1 MPSEN
6 LIETDVLIIG
16 GGISGLFA
24 AIKAREQGVKVTLVD
39 KGYVGKTGASI
50 FGGGFYGFFSVFNP
64 AWGHDLDVWL
74 AQINKTCEYVN
85 NPEWTGTILK
95 DSYATYQDLV
105 SWGVEFEKN
114 EDGEPRSFR
123 ENAPLEA
130 LRMRQGR
137 RTPELVRK
145 QAVRSGVDIMDRV
158 MIIDLIKQD
167 GRVIGACGFHIW
179 SGDWYVFKSKATIIS
194 AGSGSFKQMGMP
206 IAFLTGDGHSMAYRA
221 GAEISSKEFWHT
233 LSNAYHEERPDTK
246 TSVGEYVKT
255 AEFSPGWI
263 TYANPAARFCRLLDA
278 EGYEVSRAASISA
291 VHLGRAPILW
301 DIDSAS
307 QEDFDSMMKEL
318 KASGM
323 GFQFER
329 IGVDLQRRG
338 KVPGL
343 LGAAGFV
350 GQVVQGGTGGIT
362 AINTEC
368 ATCVPGL
375 YASGDSCDT
384 RATGARYP
392 SFGFGLRTAAVTGA
406 RAGRSAAQYAQ
417 KTERITLDTQDPA
430 RLKAAAYTP
439 MDRKGGF
446 SPAWV
451 TQQIQNIM
459 TPYYIWSVRRGDRL
473 KAALTMIEFLK
484 NDIAPKL
491 AAKDIH
497 ELRSAH
503 ETKSMVLNAEM
514 MLRSALFRTE
524 SRGSHYREDYPRR
537 DDPNWLAWV
546 KLKDREG
553 RMRMRKER
561 LPRKWW
567 PDLSKPYNERYP
579 DRFIGE

>member
-1 MPSEN
+1 M
-6 LIETDVLIIG
+6 IIG

-24 AIKAREQGVKVTLVD
+24 AIKAREQGKKVTLVD
-39 KGYVGKTGASI
+39 KGYIGKSGASI
-50 FGGGFYGFFSVFNP
+50 FGGGFYGFFCVFNP
-64 AWGHDLDVWL
+64 AWGHDLAVWL
-74 AQINKTCEYVN
+74 AQISKTCEYVN
-85 NPEWTGTILK
+85 NPEWTEIVLK
-95 DSYATYQDLV
+95 DSYAIYQDLV

-114 EDGEPRSFR
+114 EDGEPRLFR
-123 ENAPLEA
+123 ENPPLEA

-137 RTPELVRK
+137 RTPDLLRK
-145 QAVRSGVDIMDRV
+145 QALKSGVDIMDRI
-158 MIIDLIKQD
+158 MITELIGQD
-167 GRVIGACGFHIW
+167 GRVVGACGFHTW
-179 SGDWYVFKSKATIIS
+179 SGDWYVFMSKATVMS

-206 IAFLTGDGHSMAYRA
+206 IASLTGDGHSMAYRA

-233 LSNAYHEERPDTK
+233 LSNAYYEERPNTK
-246 TSVGEYVKT
+246 APDGGYVKT

-307 QEDFDSMMKEL
+307 REDMDSMIEEL

-323 GFQFER
+323 AFRFER
-329 IGVDLQRRG
+329 IGVDLRRRG

-362 AINTEC
+362 AIDTGC
-368 ATCVPGL
+368 ATSIPGL

-384 RATGARYP
+384 RATGSRYP
-392 SFGFGLRTAAVTGA
+392 SFGFGLRNAAATGA
-406 RAGRSAAQYAQ
+406 RAGRSAAEYAA
-417 KTERITLDTQDPA
+417 KSEKITLDTQYLA

-439 MDRKGGF
+439 IDRKGGF

-473 KAALTMIEFLK
+473 KAALTMVEFLK

-491 AAKDIH
+491 TAKDIH

-503 ETKSMVLNAEM
+503 ETGSMILNAEM

-537 DDPNWLAWV
+537 NDPDWLAWV
-546 KLKDREG
+546 KLKDRQGE
-553 RMRMRKER
+553 MKMKKER
-561 LPRKWW
+561 IPRKWW
-567 PDLSKPYNERYP
+567 PDLSKPYDERYP